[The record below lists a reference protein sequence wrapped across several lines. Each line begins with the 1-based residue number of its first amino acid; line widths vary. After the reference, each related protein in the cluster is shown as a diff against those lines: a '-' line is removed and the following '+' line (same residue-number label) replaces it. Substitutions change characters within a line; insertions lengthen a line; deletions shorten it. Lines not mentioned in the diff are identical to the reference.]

1 MDPTSVSAT
10 SAMTVPLV
18 TVGMPVRNCER
29 HIGQAIESVLAQ
41 SVADLEL
48 IVSDNASTDATPD
61 IVHRFMQ
68 RDARIRYQRFEVN
81 RGVSAN
87 WNAVALAGRG
97 RYFKWLAASDEMA
110 PNLLE
115 KCLPVLQTRPDVVLV
130 FGLTRWLDAD
140 GESLEVCNKDF
151 AVLAD
156 RPAERFGQ
164 VARNLSIN
172 NQINAGVIR
181 MDALRRTRLLG
192 RFPTDDLVLM
202 AELALIGKIVLLPD
216 ELFRRR
222 TGADVST
229 PNRTA
234 LQTALHHDP
243 RASRP
248 NRFLSLRRQ
257 AARYAACWRAPL
269 PLSERLCAALE
280 ATGLLVEA
288 WQRRQS
294 HALAWLT
301 RAGQATKDS
310 SAP

>member
-1 MDPTSVSAT
+1 MTHKSSGAGSSA
-10 SAMTVPLV
+10 PLV
-18 TVGMPVRNCER
+18 TIGMPVRNCER

-41 SVADLEL
+41 TVGDLEL
-48 IVSDNASTDATPD
+48 IVSDNASTDSTAA
-61 IVHRFMQ
+61 IVNRYME

-87 WNAVALAGRG
+87 WNAVALAARG
-97 RYFKWLAASDEMA
+97 YFFKWQAGSDEMA
-110 PNLLE
+110 PDLLE

-130 FGLTRWLDAD
+130 FGHTRWLDGD
-140 GESLEVCNKDF
+140 GKLLDICDKDF

-156 RPAERFGQ
+156 SPAARFGQ

-172 NQINAGVIR
+172 NQINAGLIR
-181 MDALRRTRLLG
+181 TDALRQTRLLS

-202 AELALIGKIVLLPD
+202 AELALMGKIVLLPQV
-216 ELFRRR
+216 LFHRR
-222 TGADVST
+222 TGAEVST

-248 NRFLSLRRQ
+248 NRFLAFRRQ

-269 PLSERLCAALE
+269 PLGERLCAALE

-294 HALAWLT
+294 RALGWLSM
-301 RAGQATKDS
+301 RAGRVTKDGGTL
-310 SAP
+310 